1 MQIIFYQD
9 YFEDIEIS
17 DAIKL
22 ILINKGLGI
31 GITSDK

>member
-17 DAIKL
+17 DVIKQ
-22 ILINKGLGI
+22 ILIRKGLGV

>member
-9 YFEDIEIS
+9 FEEVEIS

-31 GITSDK
+31 GLTSEK

>member
-9 YFEDIEIS
+9 FEEVEIS
-17 DAIKL
+17 DAIKI

-31 GITSDK
+31 GLTSEK